1 MTCEKLKAAVIGTGN
16 ISHAHLTRLAEMD
29 NVDIAA
35 VCDVE
40 EALAR
45 KAAELAG
52 GEVFTDFNEMLDK
65 VACDAV
71 FLFTPQMVREAP
83 IAACAE
89 RKLPVFTEKPPA
101 FDLETARRIER
112 IIQDSGIIV
121 SVGFMFRYLKII
133 ERTLAL
139 IDQRPLLAI
148 RLYYACPM
156 MYPDGR
162 AKPFFYKKEVSGGL
176 LIDQAIHLLDITRYL
191 LGHEIKEVHAY
202 GANIL
207 QPKTAEI
214 TTEETVVMNMKSAQ
228 GVPVSYFHTWTR
240 RKWEAAVEIFAR
252 DAHIAL
258 DMFAE
263 TLSGEV
269 DDMAVTVSYGPK
281 DDCMTTEVRVFLDAV
296 AAKTPAAIRS
306 SYSDALQSLALSVAL
321 LHAAETG
328 EAQQV
333 G

>member
-52 GEVFTDFNEMLDK
+52 GEVFTDFNEMLDE

-101 FDLETARRIER
+101 FDLQTGQRIER
-112 IIQDSGIIV
+112 IIKDSGIMA
-121 SVGFMFRYLKII
+121 SVGFLFRYLKII
-133 ERTLAL
+133 ERTLKL
-139 IDQRPLLAI
+139 IDQRSLLAI
-148 RLYYACPM
+148 RMHYACPM

-162 AKPFFYKKEVSGGL
+162 NKPFYYKKEVSGGL
-176 LIDQAIHLLDITRYL
+176 IIDQAIHLLDIMRFL
-191 LGHEIKEVHAY
+191 LGHEIKEIHAY

-207 QPKTAEI
+207 QPKTTEI
-214 TTEETVVMNMKSAQ
+214 TTEETVIMNMKSVK

-240 RKWEAAVEIFAR
+240 RKCVAEVEVFAR
-252 DAHIAL
+252 DAYISL
-258 DMFAE
+258 DMFAA
-263 TLSGEV
+263 TLNGEV
-269 DDMAVTVSYGPK
+269 DDMTVCYGPK
-281 DDCMTTEVRVFLDAV
+281 DDAMTTEDRVFLDAV
-296 AAKTPAAIRS
+296 SANAPATIRS
-306 SYSDALQSLALSVAL
+306 TYSNALQSLALAL
-321 LHAAETG
+321 ALSQAAETG
-328 EAQQV
+328 ATQQLA
-333 G
+333 